1 MFLRNTI
8 TGDFMKFFRFLFKA
22 VFIFLILCL
31 ISGLGLY
38 IYAKT
43 SPKITINNANKIT
56 LYDTY
61 ENVFFSGSDS
71 NEWVSLEDISPYVID
86 STIYTEDKHFYK
98 HFGFDFLRIGKAFIN
113 NIISHSTSQGAS
125 TITQQYAKNLF
136 LNFDKTWKRKAKE
149 ALYTIRIEAN
159 YSKDDILEGYLN
171 TINYGHGQYGIAN
184 ASRFYF
190 GKEPKDLSLG
200 EARLLVGIPKA
211 PSNYSPLVDL
221 DSALKR
227 QDIVLNSLVRN
238 EIITLDERKEAASEE
253 FHFVNQEEEEV
264 YSGINYFQD
273 AVMKELETIPSIPSN
288 YSLVGGLKIYT
299 TLQPDVQRELE
310 INIRDTFPKES
321 SLQVASVVM
330 DPSNGEIMALMG
342 GRDYNQSS
350 YNRAIFSKR
359 QVGSTMKP
367 YLYYSALE
375 NGFTSSTAFISER
388 TTFPL
393 DNGNTYSPKNYN
405 DVYGDKAI
413 SMATAIAYSDNI
425 YAVKT
430 HMFLG
435 FDSLINLAKRV
446 GIKEELDEVPSLPLG
461 TSEINIISMAEGYSA
476 FANLGYKVDG
486 HLITKV
492 ESGNGDLLYV
502 REDENEL
509 VLNPSLVFILN
520 NMLTA
525 TYDPLYIDY
534 NYPTAVSLSGK
545 LTHTYALKSG
555 TTSGDNW
562 NIGFNKKVLC
572 AVWVGH
578 DNNEELVKSDYK
590 YAQNIWYKT
599 VEFYEKDMNND
610 DVWYS
615 KPSNVVGVLVE
626 PISGRPAT
634 DQDKNVKLMYFLKGT
649 EPRGDEPVFDEI
661 EKN

>member
-1 MFLRNTI
+1 M
-8 TGDFMKFFRFLFKA
+8 
-22 VFIFLILCL
+22 
-31 ISGLGLY
+31 
-38 IYAKT
+38 
-43 SPKITINNANKIT
+43 
-56 LYDTY
+56 YDTY

-113 NIISHSTSQGAS
+113 NIVSHSTSQGAS

-190 GKEPKDLSLG
+190 GKEPKDLTLG
-200 EARLLVGIPKA
+200 EASLLVGIPKA

-238 EIITLDERKEAASEE
+238 EIISLDERKEAASEE

-330 DPSNGEIMALMG
+330 NPSNGEIMALMG

-590 YAQNIWYKT
+590 YAQNILYKT
-599 VEFYEKDMNND
+599 VELYEKDMNND

-615 KPSNVVGVLVE
+615 KPINVVGVLDE